1 MTELCGA
8 AASATPARTRA
19 ASETAASWTSR
30 ARTARALR
38 RAGVRPRPAVS
49 AMGRCSAQG
58 TGQGGQWWAVVRGTT
73 TKRAGGGERPTAGCC
88 GRRPQGTTQPPFGR
102 SGMMDGPAGT
112 LRKRRAGGRHGRC
125 SGRAAAGRLVQTHDV
140 PTRGAAKRLHSSP
153 AARVPSAP
161 VPACP
166 LGAARRV
173 GGAAPANVGSAAPM
187 GRAAGGGSLRADSAG
202 RRAAAPRARAQRTQ
216 ARSRGC
222 YGRVPGAR
230 RARGSR
236 LGAYPPALRHC
247 QRPELWTCG
256 RALGLG
262 WQTSCGSRLSEP
274 RLVNPRRC
282 GPFPPIPP
290 APGAGAG
297 VLSARTAE
305 GRCRSERVPPARG
318 APARDRGLLRRRASP
333 SGSAPRS
340 SALTGR
346 SSARDS
352 HEGLARD
359 SH

>member
-1 MTELCGA
+1 
-8 AASATPARTRA
+8 
-19 ASETAASWTSR
+19 
-30 ARTARALR
+30 
-38 RAGVRPRPAVS
+38 
-49 AMGRCSAQG
+49 
-58 TGQGGQWWAVVRGTT
+58 
-73 TKRAGGGERPTAGCC
+73 
-88 GRRPQGTTQPPFGR
+88 
-102 SGMMDGPAGT
+102 MDGPAGT

-247 QRPELWTCG
+247 QRPELGTCG

-297 VLSARTAE
+297 VLSARTTE
-305 GRCRSERVPPARG
+305 GRCRSERVPPAQG

-333 SGSAPRS
+333 AAARPA
-340 SALTGR
+340 ALPSQAAALHGTR
-346 SSARDS
+346 TRDS